1 MSNQASP
8 TSIRADV
15 AHLAR
20 RAGFGLH
27 ADDLDRQAADGYEAA
42 VDRVVGGLRVPD
54 PAADTVVAP
63 SFDTVRL
70 LAAAE
75 SADEAVRTAAQDALR
90 EQQRLLVRWWLER
103 MVVAAEPWHEKL
115 TFLWHDHFAT
125 SLAKVRYPELLRR
138 QYDTLY
144 RLGGGCFDDLVHAM
158 SRDGAM
164 LLWLDG
170 HDSRVGAPNEN
181 YARELLE
188 LFTLGHTPPAASA
201 DHGAD
206 GVHEV
211 HGDPPY
217 TEADVVAAARALTG
231 WQVDR
236 ATGDGVFRAD
246 RHDPGAKTLLGST
259 GRLGLDEVVALTTGH
274 PACAPHVVARLWS
287 RLGRPATADDPVVV
301 ELAAPFAED
310 LDVTALLRRLF
321 LHPAFRAPATRS
333 ALVKTP
339 VEWMVGSLRAL
350 RHPLPDRGERVLV
363 ALGQVPFAPPD
374 VAGWPANGVW
384 LSTASARTRLE
395 AAAALSGSADR
406 SPIEAVAPGDRPAA
420 VGRLLGIDAW
430 SAGTEAALAASAA
443 DPERLLTLA
452 LVSPEHLL
460 A

>member
-27 ADDLDRQAADGYEAA
+27 ADDLDRLAADGYEAA

-54 PAADTVVAP
+54 PAADAVVAP

-70 LAAAE
+70 RAAAE
-75 SADEAVRTAAQDALR
+75 SADEEVRTAAQDALR

-103 MVVAAEPWHEKL
+103 MVAAAEPWHEKL

-125 SLAKVRYPELLRR
+125 SLTKVNYPELLRR
-138 QYDTLY
+138 QYDTLH
-144 RLGGGCFDDLVHAM
+144 RLGGGRFDDLVHAM

-170 HDSRVGAPNEN
+170 HDSRVGVPNEN

-188 LFTLGHTPPAASA
+188 LFTLGHTRPGGSG
-201 DHGAD
+201 DHGD
-206 GVHEV
+206 HR
-211 HGDPPY
+211 DPVY
-217 TEADVVAAARALTG
+217 TETDVVAAARALTG
-231 WQVDR
+231 WRVDP

-246 RHDPGAKTLLGST
+246 RHDPGVKTLLGTT

-274 PACAPHVVARLWS
+274 PASAPHVVARLWS
-287 RLGRPATADDPVVV
+287 RLGRPAAADDPVVV
-301 ELAAPFAED
+301 ELAAPFADD

-339 VEWMVGSLRAL
+339 VEWVVGSLRAL

-363 ALGQVPFAPPD
+363 ALGQIPFAPPD
-374 VAGWPANGVW
+374 VAGWPANAAW
-384 LSTASARTRLE
+384 LSTASARARLE
-395 AAAALSGSADR
+395 AATVLSGSVDR
-406 SPIEAVAPGDRPAA
+406 GPIEAVAPAVRPAA
-420 VGRLLGIDAW
+420 AARLLGVEGW
-430 SAGTEAALAASAA
+430 STATEAALAASADDA
-443 DPERLLTLA
+443 ERLLTIA

>member
-1 MSNQASP
+1 MSQQAP
-8 TSIRADV
+8 TVGVRAEV

-27 ADDLDRQAADGYEAA
+27 AEDLDRLAADGYEAA
-42 VDRVVGGLRVPD
+42 VERVVAGLGASD
-54 PAADTVVAP
+54 PAADAVPTP
-63 SFDTVRL
+63 TFDTVRL
-70 LAAAE
+70 LALRDDADAGVRKAA
-75 SADEAVRTAAQDALR
+75 RDALR
-90 EQQRLLVRWWLER
+90 EEQRLLVRWWLER
-103 MVVAAEPWHEKL
+103 MVVSAEPWHEKL

-125 SLAKVRYPELLRR
+125 SLTKVRYPELLRR
-138 QYDTLY
+138 QHDTLH
-144 RLGGGCFDDLVHAM
+144 RLGPGHFDELVHAV

-188 LFTLGHTPPAASA
+188 LFTLGHTPPAGSA
-201 DHGAD
+201 HDGHTAPEDGA
-206 GVHEV
+206 
-211 HGDPPY
+211 PPY

-231 WQVDR
+231 WRVAP
-236 ATGDGVFRAD
+236 ATGDGVFQD
-246 RHDPGAKTLLGST
+246 GRHDPGTKTLLGTT
-259 GRLGLDEVVALTTGH
+259 GRLGLDEVVALTTRH

-301 ELAAPFAED
+301 ELAAPFAGD

-339 VEWMVGSLRAL
+339 VEWVVGSLRAL
-350 RHPLPDRGERVLV
+350 RHPLPDHGERVLV

-374 VAGWPANGVW
+374 VAGWPANGAW
-384 LSTASARTRLE
+384 LSTASARSRLE
-395 AAAALSGSADR
+395 AAAALSRSADR
-406 SPIEAVAPGDRPAA
+406 SPIEAVDPADRPAA
-420 VGRLLGIDAW
+420 AARLLGVDGW
-430 SAGTEAALAASAA
+430 SAGTVAALAASAA